1 VKPGSTVAVVG
12 GGAVGLL
19 GVLSAKQIG
28 AERIIAMSRHNT
40 RQKLAKEF
48 GATDIV
54 TQRGDDGVARIK
66 ALTKGIGADSVLECV
81 GTQESMMHSY
91 PVHAARGSPRRWH
104 PCPLHSFPRIL
115 SSRPGNAESAE
126 SYVNN
131 SVGCGSSVAQ
141 AFQIFQIAAMY
152 LSPGGGQRLGARI
165 PARKAENMVACADKF
180 RDGPGTDETCYK
192 DSHRNSSERLNIRI
206 DERLWARLKRK

>member
-12 GGAVGLL
+12 DGAVGLL

-54 TQRGDDGVARIK
+54 TQRGDDG
-66 ALTKGIGADSVLECV
+66 
-81 GTQESMMHSY
+81 
-91 PVHAARGSPRRWH
+91 RWH

-152 LSPGGGQRLGARI
+152 LSPGGGQKLGARI

-180 RDGPGTDETCYK
+180 RDGPGTDETCYTCYK
-192 DSHRNSSERLNIRI
+192 DSLRNSSERFNIRI
-206 DERLWARLKRK
+206 DERLWARLKGK